1 MCRTE
6 CTMFSEVYMG
16 NPGKVPYCN
25 ERDQFEPDCTNC
37 KRPNVTK
44 ADKIRSMTDEEL
56 DKFLGDVQ
64 WDVAN
69 YCGGVTQKQEYPVPE
84 QRGAWLDWLKQ
95 EAEEAE
101 EAEE

>member
-1 MCRTE
+1 MYRTE
-6 CTMFSEVYMG
+6 CTMFDEVYMG

-56 DKFLGDVQ
+56 AKKISGIESFALT
-64 WDVAN
+64 
-69 YCGGVTQKQEYPVPE
+69 CGGGWPPE
-84 QRGAWLDWLKQ
+84 KWLDWLRQ
-95 EAEEAE
+95 EG
-101 EAEE
+101 